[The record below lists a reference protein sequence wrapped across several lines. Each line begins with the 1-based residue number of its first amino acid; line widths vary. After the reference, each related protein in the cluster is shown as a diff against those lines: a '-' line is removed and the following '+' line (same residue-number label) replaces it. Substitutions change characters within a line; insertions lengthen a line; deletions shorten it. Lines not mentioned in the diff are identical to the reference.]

1 MLFDCV
7 GLYVL
12 GGKVV
17 YLLLVL
23 MNVIFVCVVGVGE
36 IVMVV
41 LMLDGVKNDFVLVV
55 VLFGG
60 VDCVFMI
67 GGV

>member
-1 MLFDCV
+1 MFDCV